1 MPQVNTSFA
10 MPQNH
15 RHSFYG
21 WHSGNVMVN
30 QGPGARVRPAQ
41 RNSTPS
47 NGILAPSLPAK
58 RSSLLAFAAAQSTT
72 PAPPKR
78 NNIVFES
85 DYQSETLDHM
95 RFMEKQTMPTVE
107 LMDVQ
112 PELHWFMRP
121 YLVDFLIEIH
131 QTFRLLPETLYLT
144 MNIVDRYVS
153 KRIVY
158 KRHYQLVGCAALLIA
173 AKFEDAKDRVP
184 TVQELSQMCC
194 NAYDASAFT
203 QMEGHVLSTIDWTL
217 GHPTAEAW
225 LRYEYA
231 CAPPANSSTHSVARC
246 LLELTLFHRD
256 FIPTPP
262 SALAGGAML
271 LARYICRDPR
281 PLLSPTSPRV
291 SSAAHQIHT
300 FVTEHVHDLS
310 LILMKKYSHA
320 HYNNAS
326 SVILEW
332 FRKRAEMSKL
342 GDVHNLQSRPD
353 ISDEEA
359 DSSQSGSPTPSI
371 FSTPSHS
378 MNRDDDDDDSLPV
391 TPLSLSSIGDS
402 SVQAR
407 PNGAH
412 PAKRASQP
420 YSQEVRVP
428 TYATWGPQYL
438 KPVAKAKASPLGM
451 DVDVPS
457 AL

>member
-1 MPQVNTSFA
+1 MPQVNSSFA
-10 MPQNH
+10 MPQNY

-203 QMEGHVLSTIDWTL
+203 QMEGHVLST
-217 GHPTAEAW
+217 
-225 LRYEYA
+225 
-231 CAPPANSSTHSVARC
+231 
-246 LLELTLFHRD
+246 
-256 FIPTPP
+256 
-262 SALAGGAML
+262 
-271 LARYICRDPR
+271 
-281 PLLSPTSPRV
+281 
-291 SSAAHQIHT
+291 
-300 FVTEHVHDLS
+300 LS
-310 LILMKKYSHA
+310 LIH
-320 HYNNAS
+320 
-326 SVILEW
+326 I
-332 FRKRAEMSKL
+332 
-342 GDVHNLQSRPD
+342 
-353 ISDEEA
+353 
-359 DSSQSGSPTPSI
+359 
-371 FSTPSHS
+371 
-378 MNRDDDDDDSLPV
+378 
-391 TPLSLSSIGDS
+391 
-402 SVQAR
+402 
-407 PNGAH
+407 
-412 PAKRASQP
+412 
-420 YSQEVRVP
+420 
-428 TYATWGPQYL
+428 
-438 KPVAKAKASPLGM
+438 
-451 DVDVPS
+451 
-457 AL
+457 